1 MNMDTWNFDT
11 RIKKSDKFQKSE
23 KKNEKTK
30 PDNLLK

>member
-23 KKNEKTK
+23 KRMKKQSQIIY
-30 PDNLLK
+30 